1 MSGWR
6 KRQIAD
12 LVERDNKSP
21 GLKFECT
28 LWYNDI
34 DEFVTT
40 RETGCVIVEIRATNF
55 RTAELLAQH
64 MQAKLGADE
73 YSLEIAE

>member
-12 LVERDNKSP
+12 MVERDNKSP
-21 GLKFECT
+21 SMKFECT

-40 RETGCVIVEIRATNF
+40 RETGCVVMDILATNF

-64 MQAKLGADE
+64 LQAKLSADDCSIE
-73 YSLEIAE
+73 PYE

>member
-12 LVERDNKSP
+12 MVERDNSP
-21 GLKFECT
+21 ALKFECT

-40 RETGCVIVEIRATNF
+40 RETGCVIIEIHATNF

-73 YSLEIAE
+73 YSLELPE